1 LCIACAT
8 DGHNWIIP
16 NDVSVIDSETN
27 ENWQWFMERLKEG
40 SGTPPSLTF
49 CIDYG
54 LSVMHEVGEVFSYAE
69 HRERMQSRGHLWKAQ

>member
-27 ENWQWFMERLKEG
+27 ENRQWFMKRLKEA
-40 SGTPPSLTF
+40 SGTPLGLTF
-49 CIDYG
+49 CIDCG
-54 LSVMHEVGEVFSYAE
+54 LSVMHGVSEVFPYAE
-69 HRERMQSRGHLWKAQ
+69 HRERTESRGHLWKAQ